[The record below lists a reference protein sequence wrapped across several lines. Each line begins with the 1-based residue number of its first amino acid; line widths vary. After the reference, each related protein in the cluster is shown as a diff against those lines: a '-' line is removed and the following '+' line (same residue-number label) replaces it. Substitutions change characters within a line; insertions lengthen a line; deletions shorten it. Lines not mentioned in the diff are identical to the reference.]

1 MIRYVGRRLL
11 TALITVW
18 LVATAGFLLVEMIPG
33 DPARSLAGP
42 SASEATVQRIREAYG
57 FDDPL
62 PQRYLLTMTRMVQ
75 GDLGDSFSRGEPV
88 ATVIARSLPQTLT
101 LTALAFLAE
110 LAIGVPLALWVVSR
124 RSRWADRFLL
134 GSAALTSAVPSFL
147 HRPRAAV
154 RVRVRA
160 GLVPAGRSR
169 APAPAA
175 YVLPVL
181 TLGVPFGLVLARLL
195 RTSLLEQLDQ
205 PYVVYAAGMGDS
217 AWSVRIRHVLP
228 NAVLPLLSVLAL
240 DFAGLFSAVAVVE
253 VMFSMPGLGADLVQR
268 AAAPGHGAHRGRGG
282 HRRAAGRAGQPAGR
296 RGDRGHRPARPAVA
310 VAVRP
315 PRRPPGAA
323 R

>member
-18 LVATAGFLLVEMIPG
+18 LVATAGFLLVELIPG

-62 PQRYLLTMTRMVQ
+62 PQRYVQTMTRMLQ

-88 ATVIARSLPQTLT
+88 ATVIIRSLPQTLT

-110 LAIGVPLALWVVSR
+110 VAIGVPLALWVVSR
-124 RSRWADRFLL
+124 RSRWADRLLL

-147 HRPRAAV
+147 I
-154 RVRVRA
+154 
-160 GLVPAGRSR
+160 GLVLLYVFAFVLGWFPLGGLRDG
-169 APAPAA
+169 PIG

-195 RTSLLEQLDQ
+195 RTSLLEQLEQ
-205 PYVVYAAGMGDS
+205 PYVVYAAGMGDT

-228 NAVLPLLSVLAL
+228 NAILPLLSVLAL

-253 VMFSMPGLGADLVQR
+253 VMFTMPGLGADLVNGLR
-268 AAAPGHGAHRGRGG
+268 RLDTALIVGVGVVAGLLVALVNLAADVATVVIDPRV
-282 HRRAAGRAGQPAGR
+282 RR
-296 RGDRGHRPARPAVA
+296 
-310 VAVRP
+310 
-315 PRRPPGAA
+315 
-323 R
+323 

>member
-11 TALITVW
+11 TALVTVW

-42 SASEATVQRIREAYG
+42 SASEETVQRIREAYG

-62 PQRYLLTMTRMVQ
+62 LQRYVLTMTRMLQ

-110 LAIGVPLALWVVSR
+110 VAIGVPLALWVVSR

-147 HRPRAAV
+147 I
-154 RVRVRA
+154 
-160 GLVPAGRSR
+160 GLVLIYVFAFVLGWFPLPGGRGAG
-169 APAPAA
+169 PVA

-217 AWSVRIRHVLP
+217 AWSVRLRHVLP
-228 NAVLPLLSVLAL
+228 NALLPLLSVLAL

-253 VMFSMPGLGADLVQR
+253 VMFSMPGLGADLVN
-268 AAAPGHGAHRGRGG
+268 GL
-282 HRRAAGRAGQPAGR
+282 RRLDTALIVGVGVVAGLLVALVNVVADLAVIAIDPRVR
-296 RGDRGHRPARPAVA
+296 R
-310 VAVRP
+310 
-315 PRRPPGAA
+315 
-323 R
+323 